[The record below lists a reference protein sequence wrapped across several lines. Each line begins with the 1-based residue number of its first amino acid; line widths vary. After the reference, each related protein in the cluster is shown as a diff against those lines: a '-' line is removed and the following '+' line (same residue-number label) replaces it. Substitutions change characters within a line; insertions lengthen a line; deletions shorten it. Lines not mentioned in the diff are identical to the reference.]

1 MAPERH
7 DPRHASRARG
17 LLTILAVALVV
28 AGVLTSFQYKSNNTA
43 RSSEQS
49 RPMPQETAS
58 RQPAAPSAGPRAP
71 PAFAAPTSPALRQ
84 TERVE
89 LASLGLA
96 MEAPKGFEPRVSGSG
111 IVLSPPG
118 QLRLQTT
125 LIALHPAGIVEDPSV
140 YSQVTQLSNG
150 ATVKYRGVSRPEA
163 QPPAIELQGLIEAF
177 GASYFVSCRDAAAER
192 ALVAEWCLPFL
203 ASLQKR

>member
-1 MAPERH
+1 
-7 DPRHASRARG
+7 
-17 LLTILAVALVV
+17 
-28 AGVLTSFQYKSNNTA
+28 
-43 RSSEQS
+43 
-49 RPMPQETAS
+49 
-58 RQPAAPSAGPRAP
+58 
-71 PAFAAPTSPALRQ
+71 
-84 TERVE
+84 
-89 LASLGLA
+89 